1 MIYKMKKN
9 TINLLSGTILVFSI
23 VLSGACKK
31 VEVDDEKVG
40 GCYDTESP
48 MHNGSADYD
57 DGTCQYAYIDSY
69 ELTSHPAQDPNA
81 GGWLNPEQYWDVG
94 LGETTRPDVLLTITN
109 QLTGE
114 ILFEG
119 PESTNIAPDSSPS
132 WSAPYEVQLFNQNY
146 EWTLYDN
153 DELLGVIGDRQL
165 MAYGVFN
172 PIELASNGTI
182 ISISENETATVKLYY
197 TLK

>member
-1 MIYKMKKN
+1 MKKN

-94 LGETTRPDVLLTITN
+94 SWVK
-109 QLTGE
+109 QL
-114 ILFEG
+114 
-119 PESTNIAPDSSPS
+119 D
-132 WSAPYEVQLFNQNY
+132 
-146 EWTLYDN
+146 
-153 DELLGVIGDRQL
+153 L
-165 MAYGVFN
+165 MFY
-172 PIELASNGTI
+172 
-182 ISISENETATVKLYY
+182 
-197 TLK
+197 